1 LNQQH
6 LVALVCDRLRQ
17 FETRGGMA
25 PVVLGIHTTH
35 PTRTD
40 ATAGFGQNALTPI
53 LFRDHALSTKR
64 EVQERRVAG
73 LRWHY
78 HVASL
83 IGSNSQCQMIPS
95 SSGDTPKSVDEW
107 RTTCR
112 LTGPLCWKSRMHGSF
127 VRNDPSAHRER
138 TGKTTPRT

>member
-1 LNQQH
+1 MGMEWSWRADAALSRPQRGPRPRNLRYPAGFNTLCKVPPCLRHLNQQH

-53 LFRDHALSTKR
+53 LFRDHALSTKDSLNNNCYDS
-64 EVQERRVAG
+64 AG
-73 LRWHY
+73 FRG
-78 HVASL
+78 L
-83 IGSNSQCQMIPS
+83 I
-95 SSGDTPKSVDEW
+95 V
-107 RTTCR
+107 
-112 LTGPLCWKSRMHGSF
+112 
-127 VRNDPSAHRER
+127 
-138 TGKTTPRT
+138 